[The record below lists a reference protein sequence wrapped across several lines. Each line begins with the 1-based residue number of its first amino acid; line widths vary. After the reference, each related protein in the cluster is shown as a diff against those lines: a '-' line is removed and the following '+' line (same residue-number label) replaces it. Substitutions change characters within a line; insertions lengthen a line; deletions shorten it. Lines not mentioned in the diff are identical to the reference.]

1 MQVVNLNLPY
11 KGERDYLH
19 GTDIYTETVR
29 VLNGVKA
36 EALTGKCRLVIHNV
50 ARRQCQLL
58 YTLLQD
64 TTKRPENL
72 IAEFNF
78 ISDTVN
84 LVAWLVETSE
94 DISHR
99 IPYAESQI
107 TENCILSDRSI
118 KLSCRTRFSAIE
130 ELVAMN
136 KLLHITKYPPG
147 ESRWYFTRMDLDRLL
162 TVNDVGNLQVT
173 LQQNLNNRL
182 TRSEVI
188 SHDQII
194 GHIYFSMVTM

>member
-1 MQVVNLNLPY
+1 MKVVALNLPY
-11 KGERDYLH
+11 KGDRDYLH
-19 GTDIYTETVR
+19 GTDMYLETIR
-29 VLNGVKA
+29 VLNGDKP
-36 EALTGKCRLVIHNV
+36 EALTGKCRMVIHNI

-58 YTLLQD
+58 YTFLYD
-64 TTKRPENL
+64 TAKRPEKL

-78 ISDTVN
+78 ISDAGN
-84 LVAWLVETSE
+84 LIAGLVETSE
-94 DISHR
+94 DIYDR

-107 TENCILSDRSI
+107 TENCIISDRSI

-136 KLLHITKYPPG
+136 KLLHITKYPPR

-182 TRSEVI
+182 TLSEVI